1 MFFSKNVEI
10 SETYTE
16 MPATSQGINCSTDV
30 FQQRYH
36 DCKLFSTT
44 F

>member
-1 MFFSKNVEI
+1 MIFSKNLEI

-16 MPATSQGINCSTDV
+16 MPATSQGISSSTDV
-30 FQQRYH
+30 FQQLYY